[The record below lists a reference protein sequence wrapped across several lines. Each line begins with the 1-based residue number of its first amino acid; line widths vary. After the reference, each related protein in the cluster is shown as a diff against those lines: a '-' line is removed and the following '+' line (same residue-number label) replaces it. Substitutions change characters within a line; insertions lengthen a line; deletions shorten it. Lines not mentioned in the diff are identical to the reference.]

1 MKTYQIREMSVEDL
15 KNTLSDSYEALENLR
30 FQHSTGQLENYKS
43 LTNTKRDIAKIKT
56 LLREKE
62 LNINES
68 VAKKNSK

>member
-15 KNTLSDSYEALENLR
+15 KNTLADSYEALENLR

-62 LNINES
+62 LKINENF
-68 VAKKNSK
+68 VQKNS

>member
-15 KNTLSDSYEALENLR
+15 KNTLKDSYEALENFR

>member
-1 MKTYQIREMSVEDL
+1 MKTYQIREMPVEDL
-15 KNTLSDSYEALENLR
+15 KNTLKDNYEALENYR

-62 LNINES
+62 LKINENI
-68 VAKKNSK
+68 VKK